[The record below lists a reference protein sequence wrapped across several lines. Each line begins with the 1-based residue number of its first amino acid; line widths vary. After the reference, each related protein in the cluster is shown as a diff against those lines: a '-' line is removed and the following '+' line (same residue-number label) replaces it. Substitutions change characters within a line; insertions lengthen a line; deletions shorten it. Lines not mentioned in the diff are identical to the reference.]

1 MNIKLAKEY
10 SKEFNSMPDR
20 FKELYM
26 EMIYFMAIENEN
38 NMRVFVD
45 VIGLP
50 KDCESPI
57 EQILWM
63 ALNFCTLNSG
73 KNYYFYEQAEVE
85 ANGNKYRLDFL
96 YEEDYMDRIDNPLLL
111 AIECDG
117 HDFHE
122 KTKEQ
127 VEKRNKRDMDLK
139 LAGYDILH
147 YSGSQIYKNPIKCAM
162 EILDYIDKKVGEKQN
177 G

>member
-1 MNIKLAKEY
+1 MNIKFAKEY
-10 SKEFNSMPDR
+10 SKKFNSMPDK

-26 EMIYFMAIENEN
+26 EMIYFMALENEDS
-38 NMRVFVD
+38 MRIFVTC
-45 VIGLP
+45 IGLP
-50 KDCESPI
+50 ENCESPI
-57 EQILWM
+57 EQILWI
-63 ALNFCTLNSG
+63 ALNFCALNS
-73 KNYYFYEQAEVE
+73 NNWYMFEEQAEVE

-96 YEEDYMDRIDNPLLL
+96 YEEDYMDNVDNPLHL

-117 HDFHE
+117 HEFHE

-147 YSGSQIYKNPIKCAM
+147 YSGSQIYKNPIKCAL
-162 EILDYIDKKVGEKQN
+162 EILDYIDKKIGEKQN

>member
-1 MNIKLAKEY
+1 MKRNYAREYAKQ
-10 SKEFNSMPDR
+10 FNSMPDR
-20 FKELYM
+20 FKEIYM
-26 EMIYFMAIENEN
+26 EMIYFMATENED
-38 NMRVFVD
+38 NMRIFVD
-45 VIGLP
+45 FIGLP
-50 KDCESPI
+50 DYCESPI
-57 EQILWM
+57 EQILWI
-63 ALNFCTLNSG
+63 ALNFCTLNTG
-73 KNYYFYEQAEVE
+73 KHYVFAEQVEVE
-85 ANGNKYRLDFL
+85 ANGKEYRLDFL
-96 YEEDYMDRIDNPLLL
+96 YEEYYMDIIDNPLHL

-147 YSGSQIYKNPIKCAM
+147 YSGSQIFKNPIKCAM
-162 EILDYIDKKVGEKQN
+162 EILDYIDKKIGKKQN

>member
-73 KNYYFYEQAEVE
+73 KDYFFYEQAEVE
-85 ANGNKYRLDFL
+85 ANGYKYRLDFL
-96 YEEDYMDRIDNPLLL
+96 YEEDYMDLTDNPLLL

-162 EILDYIDKKVGEKQN
+162 EILDYIDKKIGKKQN

>member
-26 EMIYFMAIENEN
+26 EMIYFMAVENEN

-73 KNYYFYEQAEVE
+73 KDYIFDEQAEVE

-96 YEEDYMDRIDNPLLL
+96 YEEDYMDFTDNPLLL

-162 EILDYIDKKVGEKQN
+162 EILDYIDKKIGEKQN